1 MFRIGN
7 WSICLVVIHTHR
19 LICIYGMSLY
29 HKVHEK
35 SKILYNI
42 ISISHFIDILIS
54 FWVHYRASIIFMMNI
69 CYFIKTQAYFC
80 SATWIVKIIVLLSYV
95 FFLWIMHC
103 KTLNEWT
110 INHVGLQTR
119 KKLGICSFQCVCNF
133 SNDQK

>member
-1 MFRIGN
+1 MSCCYTHASLDMYIL
-7 WSICLVVIHTHR
+7 SIN
-19 LICIYGMSLY
+19 GMSSY
-29 HKVHEK
+29 NKVHEK
-35 SKILYNI
+35 CMKLYNI
-42 ISISHFIDILIS
+42 ILILYFSPKVTQAWCNI
-54 FWVHYRASIIFMMNI
+54 SIIFMLNT
-69 CYFIKTQAYFC
+69 CYFIKTHEYFC
-80 SATWIVKIIVLLSYV
+80 SATWIVKIIVFLSYV